1 MVRIHLT
8 AWAVVAQ
15 LVRALKRGFSNTRP
29 GLDFLYRQLYTVF
42 VVGADRYLFSDNLRV
57 GGSIPPCGLTGRSSS
72 VVEQQAYNG
81 YLVTRSNHS
90 DLERCTN
97 GRVGRF
103 SVIGIAEI
111 AQPVRAPTKVG
122 GPGFKSQFYTPRV
135 NNTFV
140 HLEFEVCG
148 SGVFRY
154 RPKMGGR
161 SSVGEHWCNKPEDV
175 GSNPT
180 VYRKVHNTSALI

>member
-1 MVRIHLT
+1 MLSPGPAESSLSTINREVGGSNPSHGE
-8 AWAVVAQ
+8 WAVVAQ
-15 LVRALKRGFSNTRP
+15 LVRALKRGFSHTRP

-81 YLVTRSNHS
+81 YLVTRSNHT

-140 HLEFEVCG
+140 HLRNL
-148 SGVFRY
+148 SLWA
-154 RPKMGGR
+154 GR
-161 SSVGEHWCNKPEDV
+161 QRLWIK
-175 GSNPT
+175 
-180 VYRKVHNTSALI
+180 